1 MTRPFRPGAAAR
13 SSEAPA
19 TSRRFRFSDPLRAL
33 NYISF
38 LLDQGITFQV
48 FPNVNH
54 VDVQTPWEL
63 APQDFPHP
71 KDLQP

>member
-1 MTRPFRPGAAAR
+1 MTRPFRPGEATRAA
-13 SSEAPA
+13 SPA
-19 TSRRFRFSDPLRAL
+19 QTRRFRFADPLRAL

-54 VDVQTPWEL
+54 VDVQTPWDL

-71 KDLQP
+71 KDVQG